1 MIGWMVQNF
10 VVTAILAG
18 CVWAVCRI
26 GRIGPVGQHALWL
39 VLLVKLITP
48 PLVAWPWAISRVSAP
63 LRASSPSEQQFGVRL
78 LEPQTHSTPVWG

>member
-1 MIGWMVQNF
+1 MIWWMLQNF

-18 CVWAVCRI
+18 VVWAVCRI

-48 PLVAWPWAISRVSAP
+48 PLVSWPWAISHAVSVP
-63 LRASSPSEQQFGVRL
+63 LRTSVRSEPFGPFEGSYRL
-78 LEPQTHSTPVWG
+78 ERLK